1 MIQLTDTLALTAD
14 EHNYIVGRARQRA
27 ARGIVIESPSY
38 FTSITQAVLY
48 AVSQAMRERVAK
60 NQVTTLEQF
69 AEEQARLQADF
80 MRKIE
85 RSNER
90 KAGE

>member
-14 EHNYIVGRARQRA
+14 EHNYIVGKP
-27 ARGIVIESPSY
+27 RGNVSKGSLLSSPSY
-38 FTSITQAVLY
+38 FTNITQAVLY

-69 AEEQARLQADF
+69 AEEQSRLQADF

-85 RSNER
+85 RLNER
-90 KAGE
+90 NAGE